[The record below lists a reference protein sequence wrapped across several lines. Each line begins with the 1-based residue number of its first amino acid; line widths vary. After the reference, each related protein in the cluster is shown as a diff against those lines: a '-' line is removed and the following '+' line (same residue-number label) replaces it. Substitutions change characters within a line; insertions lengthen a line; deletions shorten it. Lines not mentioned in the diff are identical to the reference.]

1 MEAYK
6 LNPEEWGVNV
16 QPDSGSP
23 ANFAVY
29 TARGEFVLEEI
40 SITCNKNT
48 VPGDKSALNPSGITL
63 GIPALTTRGLLED
76 HMDTVV
82 DFIHRGLML
91 AKEIGHTCGSKLV
104 DFKNAFHN
112 DKNFS
117 AKVKSL
123 RDEVEKFSEKF
134 PMPGCKDL

>member
-1 MEAYK
+1 
-6 LNPEEWGVNV
+6 
-16 QPDSGSP
+16 
-23 ANFAVY
+23 
-29 TARGEFVLEEI
+29 
-40 SITCNKNT
+40 
-48 VPGDKSALNPSGITL
+48 
-63 GIPALTTRGLLED
+63 
-76 HMDTVV
+76 MDTVV

-91 AKEIGHTCGSKLV
+91 AKEIGPKLV